1 MGARALGSGPGQ
13 RVHWAWGLQ
22 NLGALARIPW
32 RRSGVRVPALPL
44 GRCVSLGK
52 PRALSVSSCITET
65 TIIIVAADRCRRC
78 ASGLLLTLFLR
89 GAGGK
94 PGALSPFH
102 SQEHQGAE
110 MF

>member
-52 PRALSVSSCITET
+52 PRALCFLVHNGDDNNNSG
-65 TIIIVAADRCRRC
+65 CRP
-78 ASGLLLTLFLR
+78 L
-89 GAGGK
+89 
-94 PGALSPFH
+94 
-102 SQEHQGAE
+102 
-110 MF
+110 